1 MLLLPLAA
9 TVHAT
14 EPAVGAP
21 VRLDEAHVAE
31 LMRND
36 AGGTLVVNFF
46 ASWCGPC
53 QKELPAVE
61 RHVLAHPGV
70 RGLHV
75 SLDEPRDAARVQTFQ
90 TTFGLRLPMVHLDA
104 GAPGPAVGRL
114 VKDWPD
120 KIPVTLVLGPG
131 GVERARFVGLVDLAR
146 LDAVLTEAPVAPAG
160 AVAP

>member
-1 MLLLPLAA
+1 MPLVAPLA
-9 TVHAT
+9 AT

-21 VRLDEAHVAE
+21 VRLDEPHVAA
-31 LMRND
+31 LLRNEE
-36 AGGTLVVNFF
+36 GGTLVVNFF

-61 RHVLAHPGV
+61 RIIFAHPGV

-75 SLDEPRDAARVQTFQ
+75 SLDEPGDGARVEKFQ

-120 KIPVTLVLGPG
+120 KIPVTLVLAPG
-131 GVERARFVGLVDLAR
+131 GEEKARFVGMVEPTKLEQVLAS
-146 LDAVLTEAPVAPAG
+146 AAPGAAPR
-160 AVAP
+160 